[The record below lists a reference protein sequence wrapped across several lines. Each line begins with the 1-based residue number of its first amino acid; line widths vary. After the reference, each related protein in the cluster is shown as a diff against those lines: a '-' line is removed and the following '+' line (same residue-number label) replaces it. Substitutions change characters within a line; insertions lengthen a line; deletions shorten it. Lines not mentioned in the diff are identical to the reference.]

1 VTLDGFLSF
10 LALFIAFYAIVSPVT
25 RLRAQLHL
33 GVQIPLALLAIT
45 LVLYFE
51 FFSLVSQPCR
61 LPSIEACAWLVFP
74 KDGSVTPPQVA
85 FLVVFVWIILAWG
98 LNVLLR
104 PGPRSLVAV
113 GKIVQTLLY
122 DRRFGELLDFIRP
135 HLALIEAVA
144 ERQLLRQKVHD
155 WLADTNWIRR
165 QQIRTF
171 KPVVTKHDE
180 ASQPSTGHGK
190 RVYEAFRQRI
200 RWMRHFVP
208 AGRTAQANAE
218 SVVRM
223 LLRSEEF
230 RKFLVTMRP
239 DALPNFMAIKLQ
251 PRFDFSDKALR
262 DLIAD
267 SGSRLYQEIEQN
279 QNLSDKG
286 GYAIPEENVL
296 LRFLFDDA
304 EVAHKLGAWKPIGD
318 AVINTIRAGA
328 TSGYAAYL
336 NDRADNFDDERW
348 RDVVFVGTRYF
359 DIMVNEAMRQGV
371 PYHMWLFYLPLFVAE
386 LEGIYDTSGQ
396 NIDTTDEF
404 PTRNARLM
412 YEVFDVIGNWVRNIR
427 HLAPSSV
434 HAAISDMGESSSGAI
449 PADAAV
455 ALGNAMVTVALS
467 DRIGDTFASYL
478 HDCILHDLAALSH
491 EGLEGRMRSLLIR
504 TIVAGG
510 NCHPNARYGQRL
522 KTFLAMTDHVLRG
535 SVNDYVAAVED
546 NDSYN
551 LARKASAARGSRTET
566 PSF

>member
-1 VTLDGFLSF
+1 MTLDGFLSF

-33 GVQIPLALLAIT
+33 GVQIPLAVIAIT

-51 FFSLVSQPCR
+51 FFPLLSQPCR
-61 LPSIEACAWLVFP
+61 LPNAEACSWLVFP
-74 KDGSVTPPQVA
+74 DDGSFTPPQAA
-85 FLVVFVWIILAWG
+85 FLVVFVWILLAWG

-122 DRRFGELLDFIRP
+122 DHRFGELLDFIRP
-135 HLALIEAVA
+135 HLSLIEAVA
-144 ERQLLRQKVHD
+144 ERQLLRQKAHD
-155 WLADTNWIRR
+155 WLANTNWIRR
-165 QQIRTF
+165 QQLRTARS
-171 KPVVTKHDE
+171 VVTGQDE
-180 ASQPSTGHGK
+180 ASQPSIGHGK
-190 RVYEAFRQRI
+190 HLYEAFRRRI

-208 AGRTAQANAE
+208 AGRKAQANAE

-239 DALPNFMAIKLQ
+239 DALPEFMAIKLQ

-296 LRFLFDDA
+296 LRFLFGDA
-304 EVAHKLGAWKPIGD
+304 EVAHQLGAWKPIGD
-318 AVINTIRAGA
+318 AVINTIRAG
-328 TSGYAAYL
+328 TKSGYAAYL
-336 NDRADNFDDERW
+336 NDRADNFDEERW
-348 RDVVFVGTRYF
+348 RDVVFVGIRYF

-371 PYHMWLFYLPLFVAE
+371 PYHMWLFYLPLFVTE
-386 LEGIYDTSGQ
+386 LEEIYDTSGQ
-396 NIDTTDEF
+396 NVDTSDEF
-404 PTRNARLM
+404 PTRNARLI
-412 YEVFDVIGNWVRNIR
+412 YEAFDVMGNWVRNIE
-427 HLAPSSV
+427 HLAASSP
-434 HAAISDMGESSSGAI
+434 HTAISDMGEFSSGAI

-467 DRIGDTFASYL
+467 DRVGDTFASYL
-478 HDCILHDLAALSH
+478 HDCILHDVAALSH
-491 EGLEGRMRSLLIR
+491 DGLEGRMRSILIR

-510 NCHPNARYGQRL
+510 NRHPDARYGQRL
-522 KTFLAMTDHVLRG
+522 KMFLAMADHVLVG
-535 SVNDYVAAVED
+535 SVQDYAVVLEV
-546 NDSYN
+546 
-551 LARKASAARGSRTET
+551 LPE
-566 PSF
+566 

>member
-1 VTLDGFLSF
+1 MTLDGFLGF

-33 GVQIPLALLAIT
+33 WVQIPLALIAIT

-51 FFSLVSQPCR
+51 FFPLLSQPCR
-61 LPSIEACAWLVFP
+61 LPYAEACSWLVFP
-74 KDGSVTPPQVA
+74 EDGSFTPPQAA
-85 FLVVFVWIILAWG
+85 FLVVFVWILIAWG

-113 GKIVQTLLY
+113 SKIVQTLLY

-135 HLALIEAVA
+135 HLGLIEAVA
-144 ERQLLRQKVHD
+144 ERRLLWQKAHD

-171 KPVVTKHDE
+171 KPVVRGQDE
-180 ASQPSTGHGK
+180 PRQPSTGHGK
-190 RVYEAFRQRI
+190 RLYEAFRRRI
-200 RWMRHFVP
+200 RWMRHFLP
-208 AGRTAQANAE
+208 ASRKAQANAE

-223 LLRSEEF
+223 LLRSDEF

-239 DALPNFMAIKLQ
+239 DALPDFMGINLQ

-296 LRFLFDDA
+296 LRFLFGDA

-318 AVINTIRAGA
+318 TVINTIRAG
-328 TSGYAAYL
+328 TNSGYAAYL
-336 NDRADNFDDERW
+336 NDRADNFDEERW
-348 RDVVFVGTRYF
+348 RDIVFVGTRYF

-371 PYHMWLFYLPLFVAE
+371 PYHMWLFYLPLFVTE
-386 LEGIYDTSGQ
+386 LERIYDTSGQ

-404 PTRNARLM
+404 PTRSARLI
-412 YEVFDVIGNWVRNIR
+412 YEAFDVMGNWVRNIE
-427 HLAPSSV
+427 HLAAPSP
-434 HAAISDMGESSSGAI
+434 HAAISDMGEFSSGAI

-467 DRIGDTFASYL
+467 DRIDDTFASYL
-478 HDCILHDLAALSH
+478 HDCILHDVAALPH
-491 EGLEGRMRSLLIR
+491 DGLEGRMRSILIR

-510 NCHPNARYGQRL
+510 NRHPGARYGQRL
-522 KTFLAMTDHVLRG
+522 KTFLAMADHVLVG
-535 SVNDYVAAVED
+535 SVKDYAAGLDAFPE
-546 NDSYN
+546 
-551 LARKASAARGSRTET
+551 
-566 PSF
+566 